1 METQPLGLPEPTPG
15 PARCP
20 NHPDKNVLGACA
32 RCGTFFCALDYE
44 ELNGK
49 DYCDTCA
56 AHPDTDYLEAFRLK
70 NWGKRDA
77 WAWLIG
83 FGALVNIT
91 LGAVTLVNSQ
101 EAAATVG
108 AVIILIAGAVGVCFW
123 MGLPFARLALCILMG
138 LFTVISFSTAGPEAA
153 RAVIPFA
160 VTIAMYRD
168 TRNKLFFKQEVSR
181 EALQKAWHLYE
192 NNVVARMGFALG
204 IVGLLLW
211 PLAPFGLVCSII
223 GLRRVNPDS
232 NPPVGR
238 KGQAIAGI
246 VLSALSMVGW
256 GGFLVYGLLR
266 KFH

>member
-1 METQPLGLPEPTPG
+1 METQSLAAPEPTPG

-20 NHPDKNVLGACA
+20 AHPDRNVLGACA
-32 RCGTFFCALDYE
+32 RCGTFFCSLDHE

-56 AHPDTDYLEAFRLK
+56 ALPEVDYLEAFRLK

-83 FGALVNIT
+83 FGALVNLS
-91 LGAVTLVNSQ
+91 LGAMTLVNA
-101 EAAATVG
+101 EHTAVAVVG
-108 AVIILIAGAVGVCFW
+108 VLVLLAGAVGVCFW
-123 MGLPFARLALCILMG
+123 LGMPFARLALCILMG
-138 LFTVISFSTAGPEAA
+138 LFSLISLAATGPQSAGT
-153 RAVIPFA
+153 VIPFA

-204 IVGLLLW
+204 LIGLLLW
-211 PLAPFGLVCSII
+211 PLAPFALGCSII
-223 GLRRVNPDS
+223 GLRRVNPHS
-232 NPPVGR
+232 HPPVGR

-246 VLSALSMVGW
+246 VLGASSLVGW
-256 GGFLVYGLLR
+256 LGFYTLVAAR
-266 KFH
+266 TFS